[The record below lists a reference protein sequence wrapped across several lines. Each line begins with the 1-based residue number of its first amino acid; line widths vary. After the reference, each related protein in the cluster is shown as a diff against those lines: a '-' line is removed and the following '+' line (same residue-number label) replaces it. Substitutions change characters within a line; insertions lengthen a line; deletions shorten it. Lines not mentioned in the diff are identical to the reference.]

1 MQFDIIDGHVITT
14 MTTDAG
20 GRQVYTY
27 TDAGSSTTHTVEVG
41 DGIIK
46 YEQAIPAGTTVNLYT
61 DSACT
66 TLVSNAL
73 YDKVTD
79 PVTGHIT

>member
-1 MQFDIIDGHVITT
+1 MQFNPVSGQVITT

-27 TDAGSSTTHTVEVG
+27 TDAGSSTTHTIEVG

-46 YEQAIPAGTTVNLYT
+46 YEQKIPDGTTVNLYS

-66 TLVSNAL
+66 TLVSSAL
-73 YDKVTD
+73 YDKVVD